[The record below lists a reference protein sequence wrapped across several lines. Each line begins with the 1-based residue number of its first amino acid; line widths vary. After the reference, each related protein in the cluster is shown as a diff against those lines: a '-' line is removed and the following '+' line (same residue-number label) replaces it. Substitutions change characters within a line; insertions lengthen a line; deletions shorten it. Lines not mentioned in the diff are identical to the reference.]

1 MLKLSLEKHIDEG
14 HIAYAAKSI
23 LLACAEGLQIPRAS
37 MWRFRPDRIECI
49 LLVDNNELFFNPSI
63 DLLRVDFPAYFKA
76 LDQERVVIASDAE
89 NHEATFEFKDSYLK
103 PLGIKSMLDM
113 PIRFKGQMYGL
124 ICCENKG
131 QIKEWQDDEIVF
143 LSSIAEICGRAISA
157 NFRHEYEVVLK
168 AINENL
174 EEVVADRTKELEA
187 MVKDLKEAQSQLV
200 ESEKMAALGN
210 LVSGVAHE
218 VNTPLG
224 IAITSVS
231 AIEEAISDV
240 SFKLNNKTL
249 TQNDLDQMLASTN
262 KAAQLAQSNLYT
274 AANLISDFKL
284 VAADQAQVLLT
295 SINLQE
301 YLNQVINTL
310 KPQLAKNDIQF
321 DFNPQENIELTT
333 FPGLIAQTVTNIIQN
348 CVHHAFLDNHIEPK
362 KIDLGLYAQE
372 NKCFI
377 SVKDNGLGMTGVE
390 QSKIFEPFYTTK
402 RGAGQKGLG
411 LAIAFNAVNKQ
422 LNGQLTVKSKVGKGT
437 EFIIELPLKVVHT
450 DTDTDTKMPS

>member
-1 MLKLSLEKHIDEG
+1 MSLEKQIDEG
-14 HIAYAAKSI
+14 HITFAAKSI
-23 LLACAEGLQIPRAS
+23 LLACAEGLQLTRVS

-49 LLVDNNELFFNPSI
+49 LLVDNNELFFNPNI

-174 EEVVADRTKELEA
+174 EEVVADRTKELEI

-231 AIEEAISDV
+231 AIDEAISNV
-240 SFKLNNKTL
+240 SCKLKNKTL
-249 TQNDLDQMLASTN
+249 TQTDLDQMLAGAEN
-262 KAAQLAQSNLYT
+262 AVQLARSNLDT

-284 VAADQAQVLLT
+284 IAADQAEVMLT
-295 SINLQE
+295 KIKLRE
-301 YLNQVINTL
+301 YLKQVVNTL
-310 KPQLAKNDIQF
+310 KPQLIKNDIKF
-321 DFNPQENIELTT
+321 EFNPQEDVELTT
-333 FPGLIAQTVTNIIQN
+333 FPGLIAQTITNIIQN
-348 CVHHAFLDNHIEPK
+348 CVHHAFVGNSIEPK
-362 KIDLGLYAQE
+362 TIELGLCVQAPS
-372 NKCFI
+372 CFI
-377 SVKDNGLGMTGVE
+377 SVRDNGIGMTSVE
-390 QSKIFEPFYTTK
+390 QSKIFEPFFTTK
-402 RGAGQKGLG
+402 RSAGQKGLG
-411 LAIAFNAVNKQ
+411 LAIAYNTVNQQ
-422 LNGQLTVKSKVGKGT
+422 LNGQITVNSKVGAGT
-437 EFIIELPLKVVHT
+437 KFVIELPMSPNVSSNLDALDKE
-450 DTDTDTKMPS
+450 KPS